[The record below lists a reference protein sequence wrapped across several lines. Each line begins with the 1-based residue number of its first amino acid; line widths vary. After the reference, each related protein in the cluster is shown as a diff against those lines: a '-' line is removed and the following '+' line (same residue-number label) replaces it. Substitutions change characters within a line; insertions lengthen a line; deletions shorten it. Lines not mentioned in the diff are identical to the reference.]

1 MQSKLL
7 SRIIDFFYV
16 SFIQL
21 SGLILTILAILIFLS
36 LLSYAPDDPNFIVS
50 NNVEIKNILGLN
62 GSLVS
67 DFILQSIGIVSFF
80 LCVNIFVW
88 GVQIII
94 QKNLNLLL
102 TKIFFSIIY
111 IISSCAT
118 ISIYYGQS
126 FWLVDNGNGGF
137 VGNSI
142 SQSISNHWEF

>member
-94 QKNLNLLL
+94 QKNLHNRE
-102 TKIFFSIIY
+102 
-111 IISSCAT
+111 
-118 ISIYYGQS
+118 IYYGMPR
-126 FWLVDNGNGGF
+126 LLN
-137 VGNSI
+137 I
-142 SQSISNHWEF
+142 LR